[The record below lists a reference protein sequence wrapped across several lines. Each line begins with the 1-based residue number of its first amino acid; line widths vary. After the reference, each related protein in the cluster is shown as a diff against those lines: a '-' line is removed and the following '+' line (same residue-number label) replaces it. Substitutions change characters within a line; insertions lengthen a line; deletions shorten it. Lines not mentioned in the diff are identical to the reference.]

1 MSISIE
7 QIDTNS
13 KKDIRR
19 FTNFPFRLYA
29 NEPHWVPPIRID
41 HEGQL
46 YQKKHPFYEHS
57 DADFFV
63 AIRDGQVVGRICA
76 LVNHRFNEYH
86 HTKQAQFFFFDC
98 EQDSSI
104 ALALFASVYD
114 WAAQRGLDTIV
125 GPKGMGAMD
134 GYGLMIEGYQRRPN
148 MSMLNFSPP
157 YYRKMIEAE
166 GFEKEVDFL
175 SCYMN
180 RYSYHVDER
189 IHKIAERVVKHGK
202 LQVKRFNT
210 KRELVDYVP
219 KIGQAYNRSFVNN
232 WEYYPLSDR
241 EIKLVLDS
249 LLLIADPSLI
259 KIITHED
266 EPVGFVLAMP
276 DITDAVKRSG
286 GRLLPFGLPNM
297 LLELRRTRWVT
308 LLSAGILPAYHGI
321 GGNALLYSE
330 LEKTLL
336 ESRFENAELI
346 QVAETAVTMRQ
357 DLINI
362 GAIPFKVHR
371 VFHKHLSARPV

>member
-1 MSISIE
+1 MPITVE

-13 KKDIRR
+13 KPDVRR
-19 FTNFPFRLYA
+19 FTDFPFRIYKDEA
-29 NEPHWVPPIRID
+29 QWVPPIRID
-41 HEGQL
+41 AEAQL
-46 YQKKHPFYEHS
+46 FQKKHPFYEHS

-63 AIRDGQVVGRICA
+63 AIRDGQVVGRISA
-76 LVNHRFNEYH
+76 LVNNRFNVCH
-86 HTKQAQFFFFDC
+86 STKQAQFFFFESEADP
-98 EQDSSI
+98 EI
-104 ALALFASVYD
+104 APILFQTVYA
-114 WAAQRGLDTIV
+114 WAHARGLDTVV

-157 YYRKMIEAE
+157 FYRKLIEGE

-180 RYSYHVDER
+180 RYSYQVDPR
-189 IHKIAERVVKHGK
+189 IRKVAERVVKHGT
-202 LQVKRFNT
+202 LQVKRFKN

-232 WEYYPLSDR
+232 WEYYPLTER
-241 EIKLVLDS
+241 EIGLVLDS
-249 LLLIADPSLI
+249 LIMVADPALI
-259 KIITHED
+259 KVITHEE
-266 EPVGFVLAMP
+266 EPVGFLLAMP
-276 DITDAVKRSG
+276 DITAALKRSG
-286 GRLLPFGLPNM
+286 GRLVPFGLPDM
-297 LLELRRTRWVT
+297 LIELRRTHWIT

-346 QVAETAVTMRQ
+346 QVADTALTMRQ

-371 VFHKHLSARPV
+371 VYHKHL